1 MCSLIQSHTAKQ
13 DPGSA
18 YMCCDS
24 ISMHTCA
31 ATQLST
37 RRCRLHACCYTLLSA
52 LTVHALHCC
61 RWNAATGVVMSHEVA
76 RHVHYN
82 TKLKALQR
90 TPHHMI
96 ISRVRI
102 LLERLRDTPAAA
114 PGSSKAA
121 PGSGKPVDEQVTVI
135 CFAPAVGS
143 CKNQVHSLSFA

>member
-1 MCSLIQSHTAKQ
+1 
-13 DPGSA
+13 
-18 YMCCDS
+18 
-24 ISMHTCA
+24 
-31 ATQLST
+31 
-37 RRCRLHACCYTLLSA
+37 
-52 LTVHALHCC
+52 
-61 RWNAATGVVMSHEVA
+61 MSHEVA

-143 CKNQVHSLSFA
+143 CKNQAHSLSFAG